1 MECKIR
7 DISINY
13 EIIGEGRPVVMIHGY
28 AADHRLMSAC
38 MEPVFNINKNYKRIY
53 IDLPGM
59 GNSKGAEW
67 LNCADIML
75 DVIIEFI
82 NKILPNEN
90 FLLAGQSYGGYIAR
104 GIVYKMADRVDGLLL
119 ICPCIIADRKK
130 RNTPKKTILVKNE
143 ELISKVAESDVERFN
158 SALVIQNENT
168 FERYRDEVLSG
179 IKKADISFLRSYRKN
194 GYGFFFDVD
203 RLEKKFNKPTLMTL
217 GKQDSGVG
225 YKDAWGILDNFPR
238 ATFAVLDRAG
248 HNLQIEQDEMFN
260 CLVNEWL
267 RRVEEAIKRK
277 VD

>member
-1 MECKIR
+1 MKCNVR

-13 EIIGEGRPVVMIHGY
+13 KIIGEGKPIVMIHGY

-38 MEPVFNINKNYKRIY
+38 METVFNINSNYKRIY

-90 FLLAGQSYGGYIAR
+90 FLLVGQSYGGYISR
-104 GIVYKMADRVDGLLL
+104 GIVYKMAHRVDGLLL

-130 RNTPKKTILVKNE
+130 RNIPEKIILVKNE
-143 ELISKVAESDVERFN
+143 ELLSKVEESDVERFN
-158 SALVIQNENT
+158 SALVIQDENT

-179 IKKADISFLRSYRKN
+179 IKKEDISFLRNYRKN
-194 GYGFFFDVD
+194 GYSFSFDVD
-203 RLEKKFNKPTLMTL
+203 KLEKKFNKPMLMTL
-217 GKQDSGVG
+217 EKQDSGVG
-225 YKDAWGILDNFPR
+225 YKDAWDILGNFPR

-248 HNLQIEQDEMFN
+248 HNLQIEQNEVFN

-267 RRVEEAIKRK
+267 RRVEDDIKRK